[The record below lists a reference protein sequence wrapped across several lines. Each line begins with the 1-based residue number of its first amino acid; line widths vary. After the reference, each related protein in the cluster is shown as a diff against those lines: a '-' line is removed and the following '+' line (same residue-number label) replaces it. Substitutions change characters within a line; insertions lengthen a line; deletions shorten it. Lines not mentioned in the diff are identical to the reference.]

1 MSNRSV
7 VSLAFFLVLQIVAF
21 LLLINYKNEGFNFGK
36 QKFVFDFLI
45 PQIEEIFIEGED
57 AQLQFTKKNG
67 SWQFEKYP
75 AVAVDLIKIN
85 KFVEKISSLKRKL
98 SISRTDKA
106 HERFALKQNEAK
118 KSIRITTADRDDV
131 TLLIGNSYSSRD
143 SYVRIESEP
152 DVFVTTIESWE
163 ISPDPNR
170 WIDKSVLML
179 AAEEVRGFTIGSV
192 EYERVQEKFVTV
204 NEPSNSD
211 EQKVDIETLVNAVL
225 NMQVSGFYDSSP
237 DPVLDR
243 LLVKVNLL
251 KGGILEYS
259 ISKIP
264 NENDEYMLKRSDYQT
279 IYKIPANRLEAI
291 LALIK
296 DKKK

>member
-21 LLLINYKNEGFNFGK
+21 LLLINHKNEGFNFGK

-57 AQLQFTKKNG
+57 TQLQFTKKNG
-67 SWQFEKYP
+67 SWQFEEYP

-179 AAEEVRGFTIGSV
+179 AAKEVRGFTIGSV
-192 EYERVQEKFVTV
+192 EYEKVQEKFVTV
-204 NEPSNSD
+204 NERSNSD

-237 DPVLDR
+237 NPALER

-251 KGGILEYS
+251 NGGILEYS

>member
-21 LLLINYKNEGFNFGK
+21 LLLINHKNEGFNFGK

-57 AQLQFTKKNG
+57 TQLQFTKKNG
-67 SWQFEKYP
+67 SWQFEEYP

-179 AAEEVRGFTIGSV
+179 AAKEVQGFTIGSV
-192 EYERVQEKFVTV
+192 EYEKVQEKFVTV
-204 NEPSNSD
+204 NERSNSD

-237 DPVLDR
+237 NPALER

-251 KGGILEYS
+251 NGGILEYS

>member
-7 VSLAFFLVLQIVAF
+7 VSLSFFLVLQIVAF
-21 LLLINYKNEGFNFGK
+21 LLLINHKNEGFNFGK

-57 AQLQFTKKNG
+57 TQLQFTKKNG
-67 SWQFEKYP
+67 SWQFEEYP

-179 AAEEVRGFTIGSV
+179 AAKEVRGFTIGSV
-192 EYERVQEKFVTV
+192 AYEKVQEKFVTV
-204 NEPSNSD
+204 NERSNSD

-243 LLVKVNLL
+243 LLVKVNLF